1 MNIKAIMPIFA
12 AGLLTLTACSSVKK
26 RAKNYLSENNHTLR
40 TYNEVISADNIQ
52 SKLDSVAYRD
62 VFNSTKAAKDST
74 LNAEFN
80 KIATKM
86 RGTGIGW
93 ERFVDINKRLENEGI
108 KIKDFDKINLTDSS
122 IDNDMVRINKRQH
135 YADDWAYRKFF
146 TKIGIM
152 NDSIA
157 KICDKISIKICPL

>member
-1 MNIKAIMPIFA
+1 MNIKAIMPICA
-12 AGLLTLTACSSVKK
+12 AGLLTLTACSDVKK
-26 RAKNYLSENNHTLR
+26 RAKDYLSENNHTLR

-62 VFNSTKAAKDST
+62 VFNSTKASKDST
-74 LNAEFN
+74 LDAEFN
-80 KIATKM
+80 KITTKM
-86 RGTGIGW
+86 RGTGSGW
-93 ERFVDINKRLENEGI
+93 ERWVDINKRLENEGI
-108 KIKDFDKINLTDSS
+108 KLKDFDKIDLTDTS
-122 IDNDMVRINKRQH
+122 IDDGVRINKRQH

-157 KICDKISIKICPL
+157 KICDNISIKIRP